1 MTTDLTPSPVRLH
14 AVAGKGQP
22 DPTPELEQLYRGFEQ
37 ELLVPLWTQIGDLMP
52 RQPQSKAVPHL
63 WRWDRLKALAAQ
75 AGAIVPVGRGGE
87 RRAIALANPAL
98 GGRPLPRPRCGP
110 PFST

>member
-22 DPTPELEQLYRGFEQ
+22 EPTPELEQLYRGFEQ

-63 WRWDRLKALAAQ
+63 WRWDR
-75 AGAIVPVGRGGE
+75 
-87 RRAIALANPAL
+87 
-98 GGRPLPRPRCGP
+98 
-110 PFST
+110 